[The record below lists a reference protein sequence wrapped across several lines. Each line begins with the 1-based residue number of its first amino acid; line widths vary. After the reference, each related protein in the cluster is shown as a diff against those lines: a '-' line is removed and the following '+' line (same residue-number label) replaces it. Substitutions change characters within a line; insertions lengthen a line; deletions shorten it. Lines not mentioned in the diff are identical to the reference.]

1 MSQAPEGWY
10 PDPELRGQQRYWDG
24 TTWTDHRAPGA
35 GQQQWAG
42 QWGSAGPQTPG
53 SAIAALVCGILAVLG
68 CMFFTGIPAM
78 VLGRRAKREIEQSGG
93 ALTGEGL
100 ATAGFVTGLIGTIW
114 SVLGAILLIVVIAVG
129 GVAAYEFGQSCETVT
144 DENGNSTITCD

>member
-100 ATAGFVTGLIGTIW
+100 ATAGFVTGLIGTLLFGIPA
-114 SVLGAILLIVVIAVG
+114 LILLVFAVL
-129 GVAAYEFGQSCETVT
+129 AASGA
-144 DENGNSTITCD
+144 